1 MTPVLRLI
9 PQSLLWRTFLLIG
22 LLLLAS
28 LAAWLAILDAT
39 ERQPRARAIAQQV
52 ASVVTLTRA
61 ALVTAAPEKRIEL
74 LRYLSQHEGIRIYP
88 AGDEEPVVDLPDSA
102 RLQEIT
108 REVRAVLGA
117 STQLKLEQ
125 EGLSGLLVS
134 FRIDGEEYWLALP
147 REGIE
152 RQLPWEWLGWSALA
166 GALAL
171 IGAWFIVSRI
181 NEPLRALTGAAAQ
194 LAQGERPQPLNEAGA
209 TELRTLARAFNGM
222 TASLQQAEAERA
234 LLLAGVSHDLRTPL
248 SRLRLAIE
256 MLEGPDQAMV
266 EGMVQDIEDMDAII
280 DQFLDF
286 ARDTAGEAIEPNGDL
301 DAIIASVVDR
311 YVRRQRPVSAHLGNV
326 PVLPLRPLAMQ
337 RLVLNLVDNALRY
350 AGSPV
355 EVETRHDAGN
365 VVVSV
370 LDRGPG
376 IPPDAVERMLQ
387 PFTRMESSRSNAKGS
402 GLGLAIVQ
410 RIAKA
415 HGASIDL
422 LPRAGGG
429 LEARVTIP
437 RGSTH

>member
-1 MTPVLRLI
+1 MTPLLRLL

-28 LAAWLAILDAT
+28 LAAWLSILDAT

-52 ASVVTLTRA
+52 ASVVNLTRA

-74 LRYLSQHEGIRIYP
+74 LRYLSLHEGIRIYP
-88 AGDEEPVVDLPDSA
+88 AGEEEPVIDLPDSA
-102 RLQEIT
+102 RLQAIT
-108 REVRAVLGA
+108 REVRSVLGE

-147 REGIE
+147 RERIE

-166 GALAL
+166 GVLAL

-181 NEPLRALTGAAAQ
+181 NQPLRALTGAAAQ
-194 LAQGERPQPLNEAGA
+194 LAHGERPQPLDEAGA

-222 TASLQQAEAERA
+222 TAALQQAEAERT

-256 MLEGPDQAMV
+256 MLEGPDRAMI

-286 ARDTAGEAIEPNGDL
+286 ARDASGEAVESDADL
-301 DAIIASVVDR
+301 NAIVTGVVDR
-311 YVRRQRPVSAHLGNV
+311 YARRQRPVSARLGDL
-326 PVLPLRPLAMQ
+326 PPMPLRPLAMQ
-337 RLVLNLVDNALRY
+337 RLVVNLVDNALRY

-355 EVETRHDAGN
+355 EVETRRTPRHIA
-365 VVVSV
+365 VSV

-376 IPPDAVERMLQ
+376 IPPEAADRMLQ

-402 GLGLAIVQ
+402 GLGLAIVH
-410 RIAKA
+410 RIARI
-415 HGASIDL
+415 HGATIEL
-422 LPRAGGG
+422 LPRDGGG
-429 LEARVTIP
+429 LEARVSFPIEA
-437 RGSTH
+437 SL